1 VTQSTRDAM
10 RRVEEQVTRATSQLA
25 AAAAQNKGQDQAP
38 KA

>member
-25 AAAAQNKGQDQAP
+25 TAAGQAP